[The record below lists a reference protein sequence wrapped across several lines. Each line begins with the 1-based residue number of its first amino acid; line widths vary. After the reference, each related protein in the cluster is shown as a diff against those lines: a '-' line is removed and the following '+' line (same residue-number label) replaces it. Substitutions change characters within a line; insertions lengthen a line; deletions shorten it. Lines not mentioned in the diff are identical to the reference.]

1 MSDNTEDVRTKISR
15 EEHAVLA
22 AYCRAHDVEIQEF
35 VRQLIRDRLAEIVR
49 VARMVS
55 SVPGSEGLVAQ
66 NGARRGKA
74 SFCLA
79 DPEPTGGE

>member
-1 MSDNTEDVRTKISR
+1 MADNSEDVRTKISR
-15 EEHAVLA
+15 DEHAVLT

-55 SVPGSEGLVAQ
+55 SVPGSEVLVARTGESL
-66 NGARRGKA
+66 GAR
-74 SFCLA
+74 FCVPDQEA
-79 DPEPTGGE
+79 P